1 MKIDELLRNKYWMP
15 SNLNFNDMLFEEI
28 SERTLKDSPF
38 LDSRAVRKTG
48 RTIKIPINHLLEKR
62 HAISPENSLNHIF
75 HISHVGSTF
84 VARLFDT
91 FFEVDVFR
99 EPPIFK
105 GIASLCREAQHGVT
119 PFSAEELS
127 VLYDLI
133 CRLLMR
139 GRKNA
144 IVKHSSQNLIIP
156 DFAET
161 TESEPKPVLFIF
173 TSLINFLCHGLSSS
187 GAQGDAMNGA
197 DARIK
202 FFNQV
207 STLDTVA
214 LVTLSKIQLIALI
227 WVVEMI
233 KILNRFDE
241 RRGDELFNFDKVLET
256 QDRITIIESL
266 SKTFHLPISVSKSTD
281 IKSDSIWETNSKG
294 LSLGG
299 FEKRKQNIEKT
310 AVEQNDL
317 ISEGVEW
324 VQSLCNRN
332 VMFRSLSRYIE

>member
-1 MKIDELLRNKYWMP
+1 
-15 SNLNFNDMLFEEI
+15 MLFEEI

-38 LDSRAVRKTG
+38 LDSRAVGKTG
-48 RTIKIPINHLLEKR
+48 RTIKIPISHLLEKR
-62 HAISPENSLNHIF
+62 HAISPQGHLNHIF

-139 GRKNA
+139 GKKNV

-156 DFAET
+156 DFAKT
-161 TESEPKPVLFIF
+161 TESEPKPVLFIY

-256 QDRITIIESL
+256 RDRISIVDSL
-266 SKTFHLPISVSKSTD
+266 SKTFHLPISISNSTD
-281 IKSDSIWETNSKG
+281 IKRANVWETNSKG

-317 ISEGVEW
+317 ISEGIEW

-332 VMFRSLSRYIE
+332 VMFRSLSQYID